1 VVLLLMRLPLLLDK
15 LGSLQQLRLLA
26 ARLLLL
32 LLLLLL
38 LQGHHGP
45 ACLVA

>member
-1 VVLLLMRLPLLLDK
+1 VVLLLTRLPLLLDK
-15 LGSLQQLRLLA
+15 LGSLHQLRLLA

-32 LLLLLL
+32 PLLLL
-38 LQGHHGP
+38 LQGHHGH